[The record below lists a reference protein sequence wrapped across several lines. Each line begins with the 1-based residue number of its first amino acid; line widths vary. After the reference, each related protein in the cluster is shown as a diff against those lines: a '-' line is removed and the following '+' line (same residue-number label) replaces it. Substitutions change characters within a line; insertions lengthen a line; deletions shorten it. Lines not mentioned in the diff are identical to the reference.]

1 MSTDKQNKIAEAIV
15 RGMAS
20 YVAEEAMADTIR
32 QMIDDGEIVPYVGFY
47 KHCRECGI
55 NLHDTGN
62 YMRNIIKVSMERDKK
77 KRFRDD

>member
-1 MSTDKQNKIAEAIV
+1 MSTEKQDKIAEAIV
-15 RGMAS
+15 RGMAH
-20 YVAEEAMADTIR
+20 YMANECIAEAIR
-32 QMIDDGEIVPYVGFY
+32 QMIADGEIVPYIGFY

-62 YMRNIIKVSMERDKK
+62 YLRDIVRISMEKK

>member
-1 MSTDKQNKIAEAIV
+1 MSTVKLSELAEAIV

-62 YMRNIIKVSMERDKK
+62 YMRNIIRVATERSRKEK
-77 KRFRDD
+77 FRDD

>member
-1 MSTDKQNKIAEAIV
+1 MSTKKQDEIAEAIV

-20 YVAEEAMADTIR
+20 YVAQEGCAEVIR
-32 QMIDDGEIVPYVGFY
+32 QMIEDGEIVPYIGFY
-47 KHCRECGI
+47 KHCRACGI

-62 YMRNIIKVSMERDKK
+62 YFRDIVKFTMEK

>member
-1 MSTDKQNKIAEAIV
+1 MSTEKQDKIAEAIV
-15 RGMAS
+15 RGMAYS
-20 YVAEEAMADTIR
+20 VAKDCMADVIR
-32 QMIDDGEIVPYVGFY
+32 QMIDDGEIVPYIGFY

-62 YMRNIIKVSMERDKK
+62 YLRDIVRISMEKK